1 MQPTTKNQR
10 GFWGNDRNLVCSMFI
25 FYGLCI
31 LGAIIATIWG
41 LDRHS
46 RTISANATSTAFAM
60 ATEQAHVTATAVA
73 RRTAQ
78 ANYELVDRFDSNK
91 NVWRQGTENNEY
103 WNGSTLVNDGVYL
116 WKVKQ
121 TKKTFISWADF
132 SKDDK
137 IGDFDVYVDVKMLD
151 AAPGDVCSGLIFRMS
166 PQGWD
171 QGGYYYALCNDSSAK
186 ISYHT
191 EKEGWEDIKALSYYS
206 YSKEWNRL
214 EISARGSHFIFR
226 IDGKMLYE
234 MDDDRQ
240 KIGGLA
246 LVVELNQKNPAR
258 IVFDNFGFQGR

>member
-1 MQPTTKNQR
+1 M
-10 GFWGNDRNLVCSMFI
+10 
-25 FYGLCI
+25 
-31 LGAIIATIWG
+31 
-41 LDRHS
+41 
-46 RTISANATSTAFAM
+46 
-60 ATEQAHVTATAVA
+60 
-73 RRTAQ
+73 TAQ

-91 NVWRQGTENNEY
+91 NFWRQGIENNEY
-103 WNGSTLVNDGVYL
+103 WDGSTLVNGGVYL
-116 WKVKQ
+116 WKVEQ

-171 QGGYYYALCNDSSAK
+171 QGGYYYALCTDSHA
-186 ISYHT
+186 
-191 EKEGWEDIKALSYYS
+191 
-206 YSKEWNRL
+206 KEWNRL

-226 IDGKMLYE
+226 VNGKMFYE

-246 LVVELNQKNPAR
+246 LVVELNKKNPAQ
-258 IVFDNFGFQGR
+258 IVFDNFGFQSR